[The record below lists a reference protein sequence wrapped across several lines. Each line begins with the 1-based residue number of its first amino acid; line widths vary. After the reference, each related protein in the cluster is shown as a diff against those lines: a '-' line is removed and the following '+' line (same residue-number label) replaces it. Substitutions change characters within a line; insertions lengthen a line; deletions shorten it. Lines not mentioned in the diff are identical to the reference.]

1 MRKTKSLL
9 ALLCAVVAA
18 FVLAVPAFA
27 VPTTYTITIEGE
39 HATEGHTYEAYQVFQ
54 GEYYYDETLEEAK
67 LSNIQWGSGV
77 NGVAVLNALVADK
90 TNFGNDFTAE
100 MSAADVAEV
109 LDTYA
114 NDAKKLQAFADVV
127 AVHKATVTGTS
138 SEERPPYTISELP
151 AGYYLVQDKDSTV
164 PGADAYTD
172 YILQVLGNVTVDP
185 KADIPTIKKQ
195 VKDIDDSTETA
206 AGPWQDSADYDIG
219 DDVPFLITAT
229 VADNYSRYDKY
240 EFIIHD
246 TASAGLTFNPDSVVV
261 KVDGTTINPGQYTVE
276 TEGLGD
282 GCTFEIRFVD
292 LKQLQGATVQNNS
305 VITVEYTAKLNEN
318 AVTASTG
325 NDNKVKLEYSNNPN
339 ADGTG
344 TTTEDVAVVF
354 TYKTIINKK
363 DDSTPAN
370 PLKGAA
376 FKLEKKI
383 AAAGAEE
390 EPTWNLVKQFE
401 PGDATRFEFT
411 GLDDGV
417 YRLSETVTPAG
428 YNTME
433 DVVFTI
439 SATHDAE
446 SATPKVTAL
455 SGVDETGTI
464 SFTPNVNEGTLTADV
479 VNKSGATLPSTG
491 GIGTTIFYAVGATL
505 VIGAG
510 VVLVSRY
517 RANHMK

>member
-1 MRKTKSLL
+1 MDNNEIDSNQ
-9 ALLCAVVAA
+9 
-18 FVLAVPAFA
+18 
-27 VPTTYTITIEGE
+27 
-39 HATEGHTYEAYQVFQ
+39 YQVVT
-54 GEYYYDETLEEAK
+54 DELA
-67 LSNIQWGSGV
+67 
-77 NGVAVLNALVADK
+77 
-90 TNFGNDFTAE
+90 
-100 MSAADVAEV
+100 
-109 LDTYA
+109 
-114 NDAKKLQAFADVV
+114 
-127 AVHKATVTGTS
+127 
-138 SEERPPYTISELP
+138 
-151 AGYYLVQDKDSTV
+151 
-164 PGADAYTD
+164 
-172 YILQVLGNVTVDP
+172 
-185 KADIPTIKKQ
+185 
-195 VKDIDDSTETA
+195 
-206 AGPWQDSADYDIG
+206 
-219 DDVPFLITAT
+219 
-229 VADNYSRYDKY
+229 
-240 EFIIHD
+240 
-246 TASAGLTFNPDSVVV
+246 
-261 KVDGTTINPGQYTVE
+261 
-276 TEGLGD
+276 D
-282 GCTFEIRFVD
+282 GCTFEIRFED

-325 NDNKVKLEYSNNPN
+325 NENKVKLEYSNNPN
-339 ADGTG
+339 DDGTG

-363 DDSTPAN
+363 DDSVPAN

-390 EPTWNLVKQFE
+390 EPTWRTVKQFE
-401 PGDATRFEFT
+401 AGEATSFEFT

-428 YNTME
+428 YNNME

-464 SFTPNVNEGTLTADV
+464 TFTPNVDAGTLTANV

>member
-27 VPTTYTITIEGE
+27 APTTYTITINGE

-54 GEYYYDETLEEAK
+54 GEYYYDETLGEAK

-77 NGVAVLNALVADK
+77 DGSAVLNALVADSSA
-90 TNFGNDFTAE
+90 FDNDFKSG
-100 MSAADVAEV
+100 MSAAEVAEV
-109 LDTYA
+109 LDAYA
-114 NDAKKLQAFADVV
+114 NDAEKLQAFADIV
-127 AVHKATVTGTS
+127 AAHKAAVAGTS
-138 SEERPPYTISELP
+138 SEPRPPYTISGLS

-164 PGADAYTD
+164 PDADAYTD

-195 VKDIDDSTETA
+195 VKDINDSTDTA
-206 AGPWQDSADYDIG
+206 AGVWQDSADYDIG

-240 EFIIHD
+240 KFTIHD
-246 TASAGLTFNPDSVVV
+246 TASAGLTFNTGPVVV
-261 KVDGTTINPGQYTVE
+261 KVDNNVIDSDQYQVVTAE
-276 TEGLGD
+276 LDD
-282 GCTFEIRFVD
+282 GCTFEIRFDD
-292 LKQLQGATVQNNS
+292 LKQLEGATVQNNS

-344 TTTEDVAVVF
+344 TTTEDTAVVF
-354 TYKTIINKK
+354 TYKTIINKL
-363 DDSTPAN
+363 DDSEPGN
-370 PLKGAA
+370 PLEGAA
-376 FKLEKKI
+376 FKLEKQI
-383 AAAGAEE
+383 AAAGVDQ
-390 EPTWNLVKQFE
+390 EPTWKTVQEYQAGELHQFE
-401 PGDATRFEFT
+401 FN

-439 SATHDAE
+439 SAEHDAE

-464 SFTPNVNEGTLTADV
+464 TFTSNVNEGTLTADV